1 MKSMNDLMLH
11 FLQDIYD
18 AEKRGL
24 RGMQKMA
31 RAAAAEELKEA
42 ILQHRDQSQQQI
54 SRLERVFE
62 MVGKRPRGRPC
73 AAMEGLADEVDEAIE
88 EGEKGP
94 VLDAALIANAQAV
107 EHYEIARYGTMA
119 AWAKQ
124 VGMAE
129 AAQLLEQTL
138 QEEKQSDQRLNDIAL
153 RSANPE
159 AGQSGAEDEEA
170 GEEEKPVR
178 RRRVAAAPRKAES
191 KPAPAPRGTAK
202 KPPGRRGAARK

>member
-24 RGMQKMA
+24 RGMQKIA
-31 RAAAAEELKEA
+31 RAATGEELKEA

-94 VLDAALIANAQAV
+94 VLDAALIAGAQAV

-124 VGMAE
+124 AGMAE

-153 RSANPE
+153 RSANPKAE
-159 AGQSGAEDEEA
+159 QSGAEDEEA

-178 RRRVAAAPRKAES
+178 RRRAAAPRKTEP
-191 KPAPAPRGTAK
+191 KPAARATAK

>member
-24 RGMQKMA
+24 RGMQKIA
-31 RAAAAEELKEA
+31 RAAAGQELKEA

-94 VLDAALIANAQAV
+94 VLDAALIAGAQAV

-124 VGMAE
+124 TGMAE

-159 AGQSGAEDEEA
+159 AEQSGAEDEEA
-170 GEEEKPVR
+170 GEEEEQPVR
-178 RRRVAAAPRKAES
+178 RRRAAAPRKTES
-191 KPAPAPRGTAK
+191 KPAPASRGTGK